1 MDHRLHGRLHH
12 LTAPP
17 RNPFRNEADAF
28 RVLMMFVA
36 AGAVVVAVTLL
47 TSPGIG
53 FALALVFGAI
63 GLWRAVGL
71 FQTWRRE
78 GSAPRDPG
86 EG

>member
-1 MDHRLHGRLHH
+1 MADER
-12 LTAPP
+12 PP

-36 AGAVVVAVTLL
+36 AGAIVVAVTLL
-47 TSPGIG
+47 TSPGVG
-53 FALALVFGAI
+53 FALALVLLAV

-78 GSAPRDPG
+78 GSAPQDPG
-86 EG
+86 ERD